1 MTQNQKTLK
10 KTLTL
15 AIYIF
20 IILLYLF
27 SSPPFIC
34 IGVLVCALMHE
45 TCHILCAR
53 ALGRRVRI
61 LSFSPIGIYPDLD
74 RGDEIS
80 AILIYASGPLFN
92 ILVCIFCLCFLHKG
106 YSERVFEL
114 FCINAA
120 LAAYNLT
127 PVPFSDGSGI
137 MRIALTF
144 FVGEQVGMLLCRMLE
159 LIFSFVF
166 FVVFSWRFFVY
177 GSGFFSFF
185 CSFVFVIDCI
195 SHIKRE

>member
-1 MTQNQKTLK
+1 MSRKTSNVK
-10 KTLTL
+10 QTLTL
-15 AIYIF
+15 AIYIYV
-20 IILLYLF
+20 ILLYLF

-34 IGVLVCALMHE
+34 IGVIASSLLHE
-45 TCHILCAR
+45 LCHILCAR
-53 ALGRRVRI
+53 AFGRKVRV
-61 LSFSPIGIYPDLD
+61 LSYSPTGLYPDLD
-74 RGDEIS
+74 RGNEIS
-80 AILIYASGPLFN
+80 GILIYASGPLSN
-92 ILVCIFCLCFLHKG
+92 LLVCTVCLCILHKG
-106 YSERVFEL
+106 YNERLFEL

-144 FVGEQVGMLLCRMLE
+144 FLGEQVGILLCRMLE
-159 LIFSFVF
+159 LLFSFMF
-166 FVVFSWRFFVY
+166 FVVFSFRFFVY